1 MMDELIDTDCIP
13 TIKEAGM
20 NSLATT
26 VFKLIE
32 KNKELKKEVEFLKN
46 RLEISR
52 KLQEKPKLYPP
63 ESDPYFGEEGEG

>member
-1 MMDELIDTDCIP
+1 MDDLIDTGSV
-13 TIKEAGM
+13 TS
-20 NSLATT
+20 NLAHT

-32 KNKELKKEVEFLKN
+32 RNKALQKEVEFLKQ

-63 ESDPYFGEEGEG
+63 PDDPYFGEDDAH